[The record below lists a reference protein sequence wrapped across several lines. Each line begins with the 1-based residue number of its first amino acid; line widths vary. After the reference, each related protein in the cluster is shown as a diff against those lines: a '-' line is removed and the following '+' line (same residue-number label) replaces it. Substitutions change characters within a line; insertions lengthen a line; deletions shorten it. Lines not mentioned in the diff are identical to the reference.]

1 MLFEQLKEL
10 NTSEIREMIITTTGE
25 EQLFYVSL
33 FNKVM
38 QLRRIETLQKEKK
51 FGNYNKITVGE
62 GEPKKED
69 GVE

>member
-38 QLRRIETLQKEKK
+38 QLRRIETLEKEKNL
-51 FGNYNKITVGE
+51 GNYNKRIVGE
-62 GEPKKED
+62 GE
-69 GVE
+69 